1 LLRLNVRLVP
11 ILAWLTLALLVADV
25 LVRRSSEQ
33 ARQAHANARFPL
45 WRLAL
50 PAVAC
55 WVVLMFAEQAWP
67 LQAALF
73 VIQLVLVIV
82 AVRRYATLM
91 MVLPLSGV
99 LLLWSGG
106 IAWKQFTRR
115 PVTVGH
121 RSGMDGGFS
130 QSVSAQFKKPELERF
145 YARLMQIDS
154 RGELQPFTCGDPPPR
169 MEFELTLKPEGTW
182 NERLV
187 SVGYSP
193 QIDNNTNRCLSSG
206 LSYVVA
212 GALAEV
218 DHGPP
223 IDYGYTDPLSG
234 KKTGPYV
241 YGPRQAPIC
250 LCELRHSGREWVAF
264 TEEAAAELRAKAS
277 ESPRPQP

>member
-1 LLRLNVRLVP
+1 M
-11 ILAWLTLALLVADV
+11 AWLTLALLVADV

-33 ARQAHANARFPL
+33 ARQAHANAEFPL

-55 WVVLMFAEQAWP
+55 WLVLMFAEAWI
-67 LQAALF
+67 LTAALF
-73 VIQLVLVIV
+73 VVQLVLVIV
-82 AVRRYATLM
+82 AVRRYATQPLI
-91 MVLPLSGV
+91 VLPLSGV
-99 LLLWSGG
+99 LLLWSGV
-106 IAWKQFTRR
+106 IAQQQFTRR

-121 RSGMDGGFS
+121 RSGPGGGFTEN
-130 QSVSAQFKKPELERF
+130 VSAQFRKPELERF
-145 YARLMQIDS
+145 YARLRQINE

-169 MEFELTLKPEGTW
+169 MEFELTLEHEGPL

-193 QIDNNTNRCLSSG
+193 RLGYDTNRCLAFG
-206 LSYVVA
+206 LSYVVG

-223 IDYGYTDPLSG
+223 IDYGYTNPLTG

-241 YGPRQAPIC
+241 HGPRRAPIC
-250 LCELRHSGREWVAF
+250 VCELRQSGREWVEN
-264 TEEAAAELRAKAS
+264 TEEKSAELRAKAS
-277 ESPRPQP
+277 ESPRR